1 MYQHV
6 SPALTLSLP
15 GLQCS
20 APQAVLAPMRLHKD
34 TKHLCPRDAPSPL
47 ENSAADGP
55 QDRGLRKQAVKWA
68 SKLIARGS
76 GLHIPPGVDGRV
88 VHPYFVV
95 HVRAGRTA
103 ADAGVPNH
111 FPALHAGPRYA
122 RECGKVCVERGDA

>member
-1 MYQHV
+1 MYRQV
-6 SPALTLSLP
+6 SPAWNLSLP
-15 GLQCS
+15 GPPCS
-20 APQAVLAPMRLHKD
+20 VSPWALLAPGRLHKC
-34 TKHLCPRDAPSPL
+34 TTRLLCPRDAPSPL
-47 ENSAADGP
+47 ENSVADGP

-103 ADAGVPNH
+103 A
-111 FPALHAGPRYA
+111 
-122 RECGKVCVERGDA
+122 